1 MMNPKI
7 LNSTAFKFC
16 PFSVKQKKL
25 LTWWLRESPYYDYD
39 MVIADGSIRSG
50 KTVAMIDS
58 FVTWSLFTFSGEAF
72 IIAGRSAGSLKRN
85 VLRPLFQILKAKNI
99 GYEYNRSEN
108 YIIIGSNTYYCF
120 GAANEASQDAVQG
133 LTAAGAFADEVALFP
148 QSFVEQMIGRC
159 SVAGSKIWMNCNPE
173 SPYHYIKTELI
184 DKKQEKRILHLHFTL
199 DDNLSLSGEV
209 KERYH
214 RMYSGVWYDRMILGL
229 WRIAEG
235 IIYDMFSPSN
245 TYNDDTRPQV
255 LFGDA
260 QRYIAID
267 YGTINPMVFLDIYDD
282 GHDIWIEREYYFN
295 SREAGVQKTDS
306 EYMQDF
312 KEFVGMER
320 PRFVI
325 IDPSAASFKELLR
338 REGFRPKD
346 ADNEVNDGIRIMAM
360 LFQLG
365 WLHVHERCEN
375 FIKELQVYSW
385 DDKAAVNSG
394 KEKPIKQWDHA
405 CDACRYYC
413 KTMIKRWRLPK

>member
-159 SVAGSKIWMNCNPE
+159 SVAGSKIGRASC
-173 SPYHYIKTELI
+173 
-184 DKKQEKRILHLHFTL
+184 R
-199 DDNLSLSGEV
+199 
-209 KERYH
+209 ER
-214 RMYSGVWYDRMILGL
+214 V
-229 WRIAEG
+229 
-235 IIYDMFSPSN
+235 
-245 TYNDDTRPQV
+245 
-255 LFGDA
+255 
-260 QRYIAID
+260 
-267 YGTINPMVFLDIYDD
+267 
-282 GHDIWIEREYYFN
+282 
-295 SREAGVQKTDS
+295 
-306 EYMQDF
+306 
-312 KEFVGMER
+312 
-320 PRFVI
+320 
-325 IDPSAASFKELLR
+325 
-338 REGFRPKD
+338 
-346 ADNEVNDGIRIMAM
+346 
-360 LFQLG
+360 
-365 WLHVHERCEN
+365 
-375 FIKELQVYSW
+375 
-385 DDKAAVNSG
+385 
-394 KEKPIKQWDHA
+394 
-405 CDACRYYC
+405 
-413 KTMIKRWRLPK
+413 